1 MEASIDRMGAQ
12 VARSVS
18 VVVPCYKSAAT
29 IGDVVHGMDSVLSEG
44 GFPHEFILVN
54 DGSGPETFQAIR
66 ALCEEIGAVRGI
78 DLARNGGQH
87 LAVLAGLRKVRGDIV
102 VVMDDDMQTRPDQS
116 IPLIEAVCQ
125 GVDVAFADYE
135 RPRESCLRRAASRLS
150 AYSSCLLT
158 KRPRE
163 LRINSFYALK
173 GNIAREVAS
182 YGCPNMNVQATILKI
197 TRNVANVRV
206 THHRRSVGSSGY
218 TLSKLFHVWTS
229 LFNYSNFPSSFSARV
244 AVALALLAALLI
256 VSGAAFSNGFA
267 VVSGVISACAA
278 LILICIAMVAL
289 HVYQILYT
297 VSGIPQT
304 TIREEVTSEKMEMSH
319 E

>member
-1 MEASIDRMGAQ
+1 MGASIDQ
-12 VARSVS
+12 VGTQDARSVS
-18 VVVPCYKSAAT
+18 VVIPCYKSAAT

-44 GFPHEFILVN
+44 GFPHEFVLVN
-54 DGSGPETFQAIR
+54 DGSGSETFQAIR
-66 ALCEEIGAVRGI
+66 ALCGEVDAVRGI
-78 DLARNGGQH
+78 DLTRNAGQH
-87 LAVLAGLRKVRGDIV
+87 LAVLTGLRRVRGDIV

-135 RPRESCLRRAASRLS
+135 RSRENCLRRVASRLS

-163 LRINSFYALK
+163 LRVNSFYALK
-173 GNIAREVAS
+173 GSIAREVAS
-182 YGCPNMNVQATILKI
+182 YGCPNTNVQATILKI

-206 THHRRSVGSSGY
+206 AHHKRSVGSSGY
-218 TLSKLFHVWTS
+218 TFSKLLHVWTS
-229 LFNYSNFPSSFSARV
+229 LFNYSNFPSTLSARI
-244 AVALALLAALLI
+244 AVALALLAVLLI

-267 VVSGVISACAA
+267 VVSGVVSACTA
-278 LILICIAMVAL
+278 LILICVAMVAL

-304 TIREEVTSEKMEMSH
+304 TVREEVTSEKMEMSH